1 MIVKKL
7 DTWHYDLMKLVIET
21 ISQINRS
28 EVRKDING
36 VRKLIKRKWDE
47 KYKKRNDLFWRHHR
61 DKKLEQLYNSEL
73 F

>member
-1 MIVKKL
+1 MIVNKL
-7 DTWHYDLMKLVIET
+7 DTWHYDLMKLVKEK

-28 EVRKDING
+28 EVREDINR

-47 KYKKRNDLFWRHHR
+47 KYKSRNDLFWRHHR
-61 DKKLEQLYNSEL
+61 HKKLEQLYNSEL